1 MKIKTINKKEKGFS
15 LMEVIV
21 AVAIITTALIAVISL
36 VNFSVSGIR
45 GGGSTIIAVSLAQ
58 EGLEIVRN
66 IRDNNWLIYKRAPDN
81 WRDDLGDNDWRVQY
95 DQLGL
100 LFFSNIPLKID
111 SNGFY
116 QYNNGD
122 DTLFY
127 RTITIE
133 HIPGD
138 DTQIK
143 VISEVTWQEKKR
155 SRSLRAEERLY
166 NWLES

>member
-1 MKIKTINKKEKGFS
+1 MKIKIINKKNKGFS

-21 AVAIITTALIAVISL
+21 AVAIITTTLITIISL
-36 VNFSVSGIR
+36 VNFSVSSVGV
-45 GGGSTIIAVSLAQ
+45 GESTITAVSLAQ

-66 IRDNNWLIYKRAPDN
+66 IRDNNWLLYKRAPDN
-81 WRDDLGDNDWRVQY
+81 WRDDLGEGDWRVQY

-100 LFFSNIPLKID
+100 FSFSNTPLKID

-116 QYNNGD
+116 QYNSGD

-127 RTITIE
+127 RKITIE
-133 HIPGD
+133 YIPGD

-143 VISEVTWQEKKR
+143 VISEVTWQEKSR
-155 SRSLRAEERLY
+155 SRNLIAEDRLY
-166 NWLES
+166 NWLEE